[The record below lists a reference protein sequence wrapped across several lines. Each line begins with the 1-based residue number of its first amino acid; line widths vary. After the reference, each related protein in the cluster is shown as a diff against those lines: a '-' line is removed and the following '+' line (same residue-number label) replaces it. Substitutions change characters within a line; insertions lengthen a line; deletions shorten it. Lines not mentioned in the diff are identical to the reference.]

1 MASVASRCI
10 FHLVSRFWVILIA
23 LLLALEPFLRSEL
36 HELHFIVGWSASGRC
51 DRLCAGQAH
60 QRVAGC
66 EYSHFHQIDC
76 SGSQALTCCLLRFVD
91 IMDSSQ
97 RAGQAVESCTLGADA
112 SAEKSASG
120 SLTLS
125 PGCDLTLN
133 PDASLSPEVSADN
146 FVELP
151 GRLRKH
157 FLNIMHYAIKT
168 QNWYV
173 TVNHNFI
180 YFCQYPFLTFRFSGE
195 INLGQ
200 I

>member
-1 MASVASRCI
+1 MVC
-10 FHLVSRFWVILIA
+10 
-23 LLLALEPFLRSEL
+23 
-36 HELHFIVGWSASGRC
+36 C
-51 DRLCAGQAH
+51 
-60 QRVAGC
+60 
-66 EYSHFHQIDC
+66 
-76 SGSQALTCCLLRFVD
+76 GSQALARSYLLRFIG
-91 IMDSSQ
+91 IMDSFQSA
-97 RAGQAVESCTLGADA
+97 REAVESCTLSVDA

-180 YFCQYPFLTFRFSGE
+180 YFCQHPFLTFRFSGE

>member
-1 MASVASRCI
+1 LVGAHPEHAIDFALGKCI
-10 FHLVSRFWVILIA
+10 RELPGVSIHIF
-23 LLLALEPFLRSEL
+23 
-36 HELHFIVGWSASGRC
+36 
-51 DRLCAGQAH
+51 
-60 QRVAGC
+60 
-66 EYSHFHQIDC
+66 YQIDF

-125 PGCDLTLN
+125 PGCNLTLN

-146 FVELP
+146 FVALP

-168 QNWYV
+168 QNWCV

-180 YFCQYPFLTFRFSGE
+180 YFCQYPF
-195 INLGQ
+195 
-200 I
+200 